1 MQQSRRSLIQLYL
14 PTVRTGF
21 LIFHG
26 SKTNRQ
32 KVNLVLKKIIVF
44 IFNERDI
51 GILCL
56 FPIAYFQPSLS
67 PNSPHLAFKN
77 VFTVFP

>member
-26 SKTNRQ
+26 SKANR
-32 KVNLVLKKIIVF
+32 KRFGLEKIILF

-56 FPIAYFQPSLS
+56 FPVAYFQSSLS

-77 VFTVFP
+77 VFTVIP

>member
-1 MQQSRRSLIQLYL
+1 MSLGPLTEIGRDVDGLPQICGKPERYRGLQQSRRSLIQLYL

-32 KVNLVLKKIIVF
+32 KFGL
-44 IFNERDI
+44 E
-51 GILCL
+51 
-56 FPIAYFQPSLS
+56 
-67 PNSPHLAFKN
+67 KN
-77 VFTVFP
+77 NRLYI